1 MHAMDYEDS
10 FVKIAGLIGGEE
22 YVKVSRALLN
32 TEDVTDEEIASATGL
47 KINLV
52 RKVLYDLFGKALIS
66 GIRVKDEKKGW
77 FVYRWRAKQDH
88 VDNFI
93 ENQKKKI
100 LDRLHKRLEHE
111 DSTEFYHC
119 GNHDCP
125 RVKFDVAIELFFK
138 CPNCKGPLNMVD
150 NSKVKEALRYK
161 IDQITTDII
170 NSKANAAAN
179 KEAEEAAA
187 AAEEEAEKK
196 AAKAKRSKAKSSS
209 SSSSK
214 AKVPSLPSAAAT
226 SSKKAAATADA
237 HSNSSKPKK
246 K

>member
-1 MHAMDYEDS
+1 MEYEDS

-22 YVKVSRALLN
+22 YVKVARALLN

-47 KINLV
+47 KINIV
-52 RKVLYDLFGKALIS
+52 RKVLYDMFGKALIT

-100 LDRLHKRLEHE
+100 LDRLYKRLEHE

-125 RVKFDVAIELFFK
+125 RVKFDVAVELFFK
-138 CPNCKGPLNMVD
+138 CPNCNGPLNMVD

-161 IDQITTDII
+161 IDQITTDI
-170 NSKANAAAN
+170 ANARAA
-179 KEAEEAAA
+179 ATAAAA
-187 AAEEEAEKK
+187 AAEAARQAKAPPKKEKK
-196 AAKAKRSKAKSSS
+196 
-209 SSSSK
+209 
-214 AKVPSLPSAAAT
+214 
-226 SSKKAAATADA
+226 KKAVTKP
-237 HSNSSKPKK
+237 KPKK
-246 K
+246 HPPKKENQQKKNNKKQKKKKSDQ

>member
-1 MHAMDYEDS
+1 MHAMEYEDS

-22 YVKVSRALLN
+22 YVKVARALLN

-47 KINLV
+47 KINIV
-52 RKVLYDLFGKALIS
+52 RKVLYDMFGKALIT

-100 LDRLHKRLEHE
+100 LDRLYKRLEHE
-111 DSTEFYHC
+111 ESTEFYHC

-125 RVKFDVAIELFFK
+125 RVKFDVAVELFFK

-161 IDQITTDII
+161 IDQITTDI
-170 NSKANAAAN
+170 ANAKAA
-179 KEAEEAAA
+179 AVAAAA
-187 AAEEEAEKK
+187 AAEAAKQAKAPPKKEKK
-196 AAKAKRSKAKSSS
+196 
-209 SSSSK
+209 
-214 AKVPSLPSAAAT
+214 
-226 SSKKAAATADA
+226 KKAVAKP
-237 HSNSSKPKK
+237 KPKK
-246 K
+246 QPSKKENQQKKNDKKQKKKKK

>member
-1 MHAMDYEDS
+1 MEYEDS

-22 YVKVSRALLN
+22 YVKVARALLN

-47 KINLV
+47 KINIV
-52 RKVLYDLFGKALIS
+52 RKVLYDMFGKALIT

-100 LDRLHKRLEHE
+100 LDRLYKRLEHE

-125 RVKFDVAIELFFK
+125 RVKFDVAIEMFFK

-150 NSKVKEALRYK
+150 NSRVKEALRYK
-161 IDQITTDII
+161 IDQITTDI
-170 NSKANAAAN
+170 ANA
-179 KEAEEAAA
+179 KAAA
-187 AAEEEAEKK
+187 AATAAAEAAEEEKEPAKKEKKK
-196 AAKAKRSKAKSSS
+196 AAKAKPRPKPA
-209 SSSSK
+209 
-214 AKVPSLPSAAAT
+214 P
-226 SSKKAAATADA
+226 
-237 HSNSSKPKK
+237 KPKK
-246 K
+246 QASKKEKKQKKK

>member
-1 MHAMDYEDS
+1 MHVIEYEDS

-22 YVKVSRALLN
+22 YVKVARALLN

-47 KINLV
+47 KINIV
-52 RKVLYDLFGKALIS
+52 RKVLYDMFGKALIS

-119 GNHDCP
+119 GNHQCK
-125 RVKFDVAIELFFK
+125 RLKFDAAVELFFK
-138 CPNCKGPLNMVD
+138 CPTCSAPLNMVD
-150 NSKVKEALRYK
+150 NARVKEALRLK
-161 IDQITTDII
+161 IDQITTDIV
-170 NSKANAAAN
+170 NSRNN
-179 KEAEEAAA
+179 RAAA
-187 AAEEEAEKK
+187 ASTPEEEKPEPKKK
-196 AAKAKRSKAKSSS
+196 AAKAKAKKPAAKPEKKVVAKAK
-209 SSSSK
+209 
-214 AKVPSLPSAAAT
+214 
-226 SSKKAAATADA
+226 
-237 HSNSSKPKK
+237 KK
-246 K
+246 KK

>member
-1 MHAMDYEDS
+1 MHAIEYEDS

-22 YVKVSRALLN
+22 YVKVARALLN

-47 KINLV
+47 KINIV
-52 RKVLYDLFGKALIS
+52 RKVLYDMFGKALIS

-119 GNHDCP
+119 GNHQCK
-125 RVKFDVAIELFFK
+125 RVKFDAAVELFFK
-138 CPNCKGPLNMVD
+138 CPTCGAPLNMVD
-150 NSKVKEALRYK
+150 NARVKEALRLK
-161 IDQITTDII
+161 IDQITTDIV
-170 NSKANAAAN
+170 NSRNNRAAASAPVEE
-179 KEAEEAAA
+179 KEEKA
-187 AAEEEAEKK
+187 KK
-196 AAKAKRSKAKSSS
+196 AVPKA
-209 SSSSK
+209 
-214 AKVPSLPSAAAT
+214 
-226 SSKKAAATADA
+226 
-237 HSNSSKPKK
+237 KPKK
-246 K
+246 PAKKATAKPKEIKAKQKKKK